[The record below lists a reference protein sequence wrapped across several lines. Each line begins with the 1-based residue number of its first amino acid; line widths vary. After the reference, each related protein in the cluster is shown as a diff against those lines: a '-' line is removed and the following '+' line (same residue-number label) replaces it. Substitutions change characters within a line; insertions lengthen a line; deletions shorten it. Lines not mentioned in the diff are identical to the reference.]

1 MVREDGQPP
10 GVAVGVSTVSTLD
23 PNNGG
28 REQYDVGA
36 HCHPETTVWR
46 VLQDSPLES
55 LSSSHAASHGT
66 LYSHECI
73 YRHYEFK
80 IPPSMQYMKYKTQYL

>member
-1 MVREDGQPP
+1 MVREDGQPI
-10 GVAVGVSTVSTLD
+10 GVAVGVSTVSTLG

-28 REQYDVGA
+28 LEQQDAGA
-36 HCHPETTVWR
+36 HRHPETSVG
-46 VLQDSPLES
+46 VGGGVQDSPVES

-73 YRHYEFK
+73 
-80 IPPSMQYMKYKTQYL
+80 